1 MRKSKRHKK
10 FRVGVIGIGFMG
22 SLHARVLSAL
32 RGVSLFGVFDTD
44 LDRAKEL
51 AEKLKTRSFE
61 DYNLLIQECDAL
73 VVSSPT
79 STHFEIGITVI
90 EAGKH
95 LFIEKPLAS
104 SSYEG
109 KILVDRAKEKGLTLA
124 TGHIE
129 RFNPAYVAAEK
140 ILHREKPLIL
150 NIKRL
155 SPFPERITDANV
167 ITDMMIHDLDLA
179 MHIAGSPVDV
189 VKAKGKKIKT
199 KVLDQVFANILFQNG
214 LIANI
219 EADRTHDTKVRE
231 IEAVCERCNLVI
243 DLLAKK
249 IRRRELPDLTLP
261 LEFKGEEVIP
271 VERADQIV
279 AELKDFVTAAKKK
292 RAPMVSGED
301 GLRALSLAEEI
312 ERSAS
317 KKR

>member
-1 MRKSKRHKK
+1 MRKSKQNKR
-10 FRVGVIGIGFMG
+10 FRVGVIGVGFMG
-22 SLHARVLSAL
+22 SLHARVLSAI

-44 LDRAKEL
+44 LDKAKEV
-51 AEKLKTRSFE
+51 AANLKTKFFE

-109 KILVDRAKEKGLTLA
+109 KILVDRAKEKGLVLA

-140 ILHREKPLIL
+140 MLYREKPLIL

-179 MHIAGSPVDV
+179 MNIAGSPVDSI
-189 VKAKGKKIKT
+189 KARGKKIKT
-199 KVLDQVFANILFQNG
+199 KVLDQVFAHILFQNG

-219 EADRTHDTKVRE
+219 EADRTRDTKVRE
-231 IEAVCERCNLVI
+231 IEAICESCNLVI

-261 LEFKGEEVIP
+261 LEFKGEEIIP
-271 VERADQIV
+271 VERAD
-279 AELKDFVTAAKKK
+279 
-292 RAPMVSGED
+292 
-301 GLRALSLAEEI
+301 
-312 ERSAS
+312 
-317 KKR
+317 